1 MDSIKKHLNGFAAA
15 LAALDLI
22 RRGVDPA
29 EATSRLLT
37 DLAGKDCLAAFS
49 DKELRSLANKMSH
62 AAQNMAKAV
71 HATHAVFGEALENGD
86 STRAAHTKHQ
96 EEHPGEKRLS
106 ARPDAQETCER
117 ARRAQ
122 RSYGSCWLIFREGT
136 FRSGAVRLGYQKDDL
151 RPFQRLLSSPFS

>member
-86 STRAAHTKHQ
+86 VIQPAPRTPSTKKNTPERNAYQRDLMRKRRAK
-96 EEHPGEKRLS
+96 
-106 ARPDAQETCER
+106 ER
-117 ARRAQ
+117 AERNAATAAA
-122 RSYGSCWLIFREGT
+122 G
-136 FRSGAVRLGYQKDDL
+136 
-151 RPFQRLLSSPFS
+151 